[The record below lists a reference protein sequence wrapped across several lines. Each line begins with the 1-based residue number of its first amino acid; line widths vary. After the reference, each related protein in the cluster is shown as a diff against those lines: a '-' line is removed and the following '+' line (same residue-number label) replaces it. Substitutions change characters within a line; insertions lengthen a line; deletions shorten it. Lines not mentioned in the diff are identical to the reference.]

1 MSIDFEGPIQTKHC
15 LFDQNPIDYEGVE
28 LAHYLSAN
36 LQLKGRQMDDIED
49 FDFDLEESKELKI
62 VGRYLLFDFTW
73 VQVEAKLME

>member
-1 MSIDFEGPIQTKHC
+1 MWNWHITSPLILLVPH
-15 LFDQNPIDYEGVE
+15 
-28 LAHYLSAN
+28 

-49 FDFDLEESKELKI
+49 FDFDLEEAKELKI

>member
-1 MSIDFEGPIQTKHC
+1 MPVPH
-15 LFDQNPIDYEGVE
+15 
-28 LAHYLSAN
+28 